1 MKASVANLDVFR
13 LYRVKHCV
21 EDVGYD
27 HDHVVRTD
35 PCRRIVDR
43 YVHLDSVPEFL
54 DRHAGNAC
62 HERAIEMLSDPDYGE
77 YDQNGLDVDG
87 LDGGQMSDL
96 VRVDHRMA
104 AVRSG
109 TTVGRLSHS
118 DHCVVG
124 QGWEYYRVVVAKAT
138 HDTTRPARR

>member
-1 MKASVANLDVFR
+1 
-13 LYRVKHCV
+13 
-21 EDVGYD
+21 
-27 HDHVVRTD
+27 
-35 PCRRIVDR
+35 
-43 YVHLDSVPEFL
+43 
-54 DRHAGNAC
+54 
-62 HERAIEMLSDPDYGE
+62 MLSDPDYDE

-87 LDGGQMSDL
+87 LDVGQMSDL

-104 AVRSG
+104 AVRSD

-124 QGWEYYRVVVAKAT
+124 QDWEYYRVVVAKAT